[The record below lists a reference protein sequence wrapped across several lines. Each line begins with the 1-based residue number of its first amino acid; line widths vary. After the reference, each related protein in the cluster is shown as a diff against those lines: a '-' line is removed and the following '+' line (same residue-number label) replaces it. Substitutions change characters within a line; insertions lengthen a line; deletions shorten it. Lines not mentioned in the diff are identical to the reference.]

1 MRYLALTFA
10 AVVLG
15 GPALSAQQARA
26 LPEGVTPAMIED
38 GGKLFKGAGL
48 CAACHGVNATGG
60 VGPSLADTV
69 WLHSTGAFEE
79 IVRQITAGVPQA
91 QAKGGMMMPPR
102 GGSAITDAQVRAVA
116 AYVWSLSHTGT

>member
-1 MRYLALTFA
+1 MRFLAVTFA
-10 AVVLG
+10 AAALT
-15 GPALSAQQARA
+15 GPALAAQQASA
-26 LPEGVTPAMIED
+26 LPEDVTPAMIEE

-48 CAACHGVNATGG
+48 CAACHGMSATGG
-60 VGPSLADTV
+60 VGPSLADTT
-69 WLHSTGAFEE
+69 WLHGKGTFEE